1 MAYTDESFFETI
13 KPYVLEDMRQSGILA
28 SLTAAQAHVESEKGN
43 SGLTIKANNLFG
55 IKGNYQGQSVKMLT
69 TEYYNGAPYK
79 VMADFRKYPSWA
91 ESIADH
97 SAMFNRMKRYAN
109 LRGCTDYKQACKNVE
124 ADGYATS
131 IDQKTGKP
139 NYASTLLSRIEKFHL
154 YEWDQEVLNGK
165 PVESSE
171 PNNHNPYNEPTK
183 NVKYGSRGNDVRW
196 VQFALNHWYYEKTG
210 LILGLNV
217 DGDFKDKTKLAV
229 IECQKLMFPEDS
241 KEWDGIVGVKTREKL
256 KA

>member
-28 SLTAAQAHVESEKGN
+28 SLTAAQAHVESKKGN

-97 SAMFNRMKRYAN
+97 SAMFNRMDRYKN
-109 LRGCTDYKQACKNVE
+109 LRGETDWKRATINVKK
-124 ADGYATS
+124 DGYATAP
-131 IDQKTGKP
+131 DYTE
-139 NYASTLLSRIEKFHL
+139 TLQSRIIKFRL
-154 YEWDQEVLNGK
+154 YEWDQEVLNEK
-165 PVESSE
+165 PVSYSTE
-171 PNNHNPYNEPTK
+171 PINRNPYDEPTK
-183 NVKYGSRGNDVRW
+183 NVKYNSRGNDVRW
-196 VQFALNHWYYEKTG
+196 VQYSLNTHGYH
-210 LILGLNV
+210 LIV
-217 DGDFKDKTKLAV
+217 DGIFKDKTKEAV
-229 IECQKLMFPEDS
+229 IAFQKSAFPDDS

-256 KA
+256 KK

>member
-1 MAYTDESFFETI
+1 MAYTDESFFATI

-28 SLTAAQAHVESEKGN
+28 SLTAAQAHVESKKGN

-97 SAMFNRMKRYAN
+97 SAMFNRMDRYKN
-109 LRGCTDYKQACKNVE
+109 LRGETDWKKATVNVKK
-124 ADGYATS
+124 DGYATAP
-131 IDQKTGKP
+131 DYTE
-139 NYASTLLSRIEKFHL
+139 TLQSRIIKFRL
-154 YEWDQEVLNGK
+154 YEWDQEVLSGK

-171 PNNHNPYNEPTK
+171 PINHNPYNEPTK
-183 NVKYGSRGNDVRW
+183 LVKYNSRGNDVRW
-196 VQFALNHWYYEKTG
+196 LQYELNRHGYH
-210 LILGLNV
+210 LMV
-217 DGDFKDKTKLAV
+217 DGIFKDKTLS
-229 IECQKLMFPEDS
+229 CLEDFQQTAGLIP
-241 KEWDGIVGVKTREKL
+241 DGICGPLTREKL
-256 KA
+256 KT